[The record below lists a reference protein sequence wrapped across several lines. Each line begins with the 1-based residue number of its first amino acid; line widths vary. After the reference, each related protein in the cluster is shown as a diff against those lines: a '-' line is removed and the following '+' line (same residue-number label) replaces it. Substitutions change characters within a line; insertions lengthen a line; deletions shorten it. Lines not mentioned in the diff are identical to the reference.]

1 MSCDTMYCARVNGGG
16 YKYTKECNT
25 FYAAYA
31 FALTQWVVFMGS
43 LGYVIHRIH
52 RERGVDGFYPRGN
65 NLERGFID
73 RGASEDS
80 TKREPQG

>member
-31 FALTQWVVFMGS
+31 FALVQWVIFTWS
-43 LGYVIHRIH
+43 LVYVMHRIH
-52 RERGVDGFYPRGN
+52 KERGVDGFYPGN
-65 NLERGFID
+65 NMERGMVN
-73 RGASEDS
+73 RGVSEDS
-80 TKREPQG
+80 TKREPQN